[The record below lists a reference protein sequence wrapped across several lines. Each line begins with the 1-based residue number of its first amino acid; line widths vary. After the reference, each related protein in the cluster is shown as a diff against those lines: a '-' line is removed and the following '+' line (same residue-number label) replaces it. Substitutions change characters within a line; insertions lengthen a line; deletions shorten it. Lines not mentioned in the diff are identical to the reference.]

1 MTLSIDTKK
10 LLLAAIPVL
19 LASVVA
25 LMSYMRGTERTDHN
39 IPQSNEPQQ
48 TKAMNINQPQ
58 MDTTETD
65 YLKLHSEAVFVDT
78 HNDFMYQVYDKGASI
93 SSDNSFTHSDIPKFK
108 EGGVDVQVFAVWIP
122 NKQFRNSYRFTLDQI
137 GRLKQMAGENS
148 GSMEIAYSYDDIT
161 RIVSL
166 GKLCGLIGIEGG
178 TAVGDDES
186 RVKEFYDLGV
196 RYIGLTWNNS
206 NLIASSARD
215 ETEKGITGGL
225 TEFGRV
231 VIKKMNETGMLIDVS
246 HLGERS
252 FWDVMEISEDPVIAS
267 HSNCYSLNPHY
278 RNLTDEQIKAIAE
291 KGGYIGVNFYDKF
304 LVSKGRADIDD
315 VLNHIDHLKK
325 TGGIDCIG
333 IGSDYDGGI
342 TPPFGLENVTMY
354 PEITKALLERGYT
367 SEEVK
372 KILGGNFLR
381 VFRKVC
387 G

>member
-25 LMSYMRGTERTDHN
+25 LMSYMRGTEGTDHN

-342 TPPFGLENVTMY
+342 TPPSGLENVTMY